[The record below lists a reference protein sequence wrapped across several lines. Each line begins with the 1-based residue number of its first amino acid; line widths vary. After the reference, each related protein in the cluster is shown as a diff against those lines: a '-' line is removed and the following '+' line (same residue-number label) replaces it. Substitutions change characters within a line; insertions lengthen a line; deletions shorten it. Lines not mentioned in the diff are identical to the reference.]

1 MNEKLERQNPNK
13 KRGYA
18 AKECAFV
25 AVFVALVIAAQLVLS
40 FLPGVEVVTVLFVS
54 YAFVMGW
61 KRGVIA
67 ACVFSLLRQIVFG
80 IFPVVLILYLI
91 YYTLLALCF
100 GALGKRI
107 KRTTKFL
114 PLLVAIAC
122 VGTVGFTMLDNLL
135 TPLWYGYGAKAARL
149 YFYSSLP
156 FMIPHV
162 ICTAVSVACL
172 FLPLTFV
179 FRKVRSMLERG

>member
-1 MNEKLERQNPNK
+1 MSEKFESQNSNK

-25 AVFVALVIAAQLVLS
+25 AVFVALVIASQLVLS
-40 FLPGVEVVTVLFVS
+40 FIPGVELVTVLFIS

-67 ACVFSLLRQIVFG
+67 TCVFSLLRQIVFG
-80 IFPVVLILYLI
+80 IFPVILILYLV
-91 YYTLLALCF
+91 YYTLLTVCF
-100 GALGKRI
+100 GFFGKRI
-107 KRTTKFL
+107 KRLAKFL
-114 PLLVAIAC
+114 PLIVAVAC
-122 VGTVGFTMLDNLL
+122 VGTVCFTMLDNLL
-135 TPLWYGYGAKAARL
+135 TPLWYGYATKATRM

-156 FMIPHV
+156 FMLPHV

-179 FRKVRSMLERG
+179 FRKVRDMLERS